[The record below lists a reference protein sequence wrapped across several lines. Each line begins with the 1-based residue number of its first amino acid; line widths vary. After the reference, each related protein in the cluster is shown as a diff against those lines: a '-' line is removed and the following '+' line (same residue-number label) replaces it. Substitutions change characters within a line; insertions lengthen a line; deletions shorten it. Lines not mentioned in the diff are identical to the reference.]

1 MHWTLN
7 KDVNCPKV
15 ASIMSRNRFQD
26 IKSLLHVCNNSKS
39 ELNDK
44 WFKLPPLIYV
54 VNKKLIQFRI
64 FPHYLSIDEQMIP
77 YFGRHL
83 CKMLIHSKPIR
94 SGYKN
99 WVFCG
104 HDGYPY
110 QVH

>member
-7 KDVNCPKV
+7 KDVNCLKV

-54 VNKKLIQFRI
+54 VNKKLMQFCI
-64 FPHYLSIDEQMIP
+64 FSHYLSIDEQMIP
-77 YFGRHL
+77 YFGRHS
-83 CKMLIHSKPIR
+83 CNI
-94 SGYKN
+94 N
-99 WVFCG
+99 T
-104 HDGYPY
+104 
-110 QVH
+110 Q